1 MAKFNAKLLTT
12 LGIST
17 ALLVGAGS
25 TYAAQKEKN
34 DSVTTKASTENVSVE
49 KTIKAPTSEEIE
61 SVLQGEPTPPSIKVE
76 GLFSTNGKPDY
87 TADFYLNDAKLFSLL
102 KISATDLKQELAKGK
117 TVVEI
122 AADKNISKQQVIDV
136 ISNTQIDVQIEGEQN
151 GETPKSN
158 RSKEEML
165 KDIEPNVLQVIEHKT
180 ETPWK

>member
-12 LGIST
+12 LGITT

-34 DSVTTKASTENVSVE
+34 DSVTTNASTENVSVE
-49 KTIKAPTSEEIE
+49 KTIKAPTSKEIE
-61 SVLQGEPTPPSIKVE
+61 SVLQGEPTPPNIKVE

-102 KISATDLKQELAKGK
+102 KISATELKQELAKGK

-122 AADKNISKQQVIDV
+122 AADKNVSKQQVIDV
-136 ISNTQIDVQIEGEQN
+136 ISNTQIDAQIEGEQN

-165 KDIEPNVLQVIEHKT
+165 KDIEPKVLQVIEHKT